1 MQMRKIHF
9 SIVCMLFIVCFS
21 ASGSFSQEASA
32 EQKYTSTTISDP
44 QIPTGDLELLLKPLT
59 KSELI
64 VEAEAWLQLL
74 KSKVSQISTAEIQ
87 IRQKSREID
96 QKETETKKKIG
107 AIEKSQEQTSQAAAP
122 SAESA
127 KDLQQKVEV
136 AAEAEKEIQEK
147 VDAIDR
153 TKSEI
158 EEITTQSKA
167 ELESKPEEKRS
178 SLEQDLQAKTDEV
191 IEARE
196 KAKNTVQEIA
206 QGDMELTEKVKKIG
220 AAEVEL
226 QSKVKE
232 HLLVNITKLREEQ
245 TALIDRFNVVLSALK
260 VKGGDIEEYEKYVTA
275 ISGLN
280 VDMQAIKDVS
290 AFRIMIMGWLKST
303 EGGLRWLKN
312 IIFFLLTLLIFY
324 GLAHVLGKITWKTVS
339 ASKKFS
345 DLLKHFFVSAVRK
358 AVMLIG
364 IIVALSMLEIEIA
377 PFIAGLG
384 VAGFVLGFALQGT
397 LSNFASGLMILMYRP
412 YDVGQIIDAAG
423 VKGVVDSMN
432 LVSTTIKTF
441 DNQIVVIP
449 NGEIWGGVITNVTG
463 SSTRRVDMTFGISY
477 GDDIAKA
484 AKILEDIVAKHELVL
499 KDPAPVIR
507 LHELGDSSVN
517 FICRPWV
524 KTADYWTVFWDVTR
538 TVKERF
544 DKEGISIPF
553 PQRDVHIYQTARDS

>member
-1 MQMRKIHF
+1 MLTQKKHF
-9 SIVCMLFIVCFS
+9 SIVCMLFIVWFV
-21 ASGSFSQEASA
+21 ASGSFGQEA
-32 EQKYTSTTISDP
+32 ERKYTATTVSDP
-44 QIPTGDLELLLKPLT
+44 QIPVGDLELLLKPLT

-64 VEAEAWLQLL
+64 AEAEAWLQLL
-74 KSKVSQISTAEIQ
+74 KSKVSQISAAEIQ
-87 IRQKSREID
+87 MRQKSREID
-96 QKETETKKKIG
+96 QKEAETKKKIKE
-107 AIEKSQEQTSQAAAP
+107 IETTQEQTSQAAGP
-122 SAESA
+122 SAESTNEP
-127 KDLQQKVEV
+127 QQKVEF

-147 VDAIDR
+147 VEAIDQ

-158 EEITTQSKA
+158 EEITAKTQA
-167 ELESKPEEKRS
+167 ELETKQEEERS
-178 SLEQDLQAKTDEV
+178 SLEQDLQKKTEEV
-191 IEARE
+191 VEAQKKVKDAVE
-196 KAKNTVQEIA
+196 EIA
-206 QGDMELTEKVKKIG
+206 QADMELTEKVKKIG

-260 VKGGDIEEYEKYVTA
+260 DKGGDVEEYEKYVA
-275 ISGLN
+275 AVSGLS
-280 VDMQAIKDVS
+280 VDLQAIKDVS
-290 AFRIMIMGWLKST
+290 AFRIMIWGWLKST
-303 EGGLRWLKN
+303 EGGLRWLRN
-312 IIFFLLTLLIFY
+312 IIFFILTLLAFY
-324 GLAHVLGKITWKTVS
+324 GLAYFLGKITWKTVS
-339 ASKKFS
+339 ASKRFS

-358 AVMLIG
+358 TVMLIG
-364 IIVALSMLEIEIA
+364 FIVALSMLEIEIT

-449 NGEIWGGVITNVTG
+449 NGKIWGGVITNVTG
-463 SSTRRVDMTFGISY
+463 SETRRVDMTFGISY
-477 GDDIAKA
+477 SDDIAKA
-484 AKILEDIVAKHELVL
+484 AKILEDIVSKHELVL
-499 KDPAPVIR
+499 KEPAPVIR

-524 KTADYWTVFWDVTR
+524 KTADYWTVHWDVTR

-544 DKEGISIPF
+544 DKEGVSIPF
-553 PQRDVHIYQTARDS
+553 PQRDVHIYQTAKGG